1 MVARAKNM
9 CKNLGKTRLQARWG
23 QKPNANAI
31 QTPNNNRKML
41 GESKTRHKEGASA
54 NKEQKAAAKIFIE
67 IRNNKKRG
75 QRKEIESSK
84 CTQA

>member
-1 MVARAKNM
+1 MQK
-9 CKNLGKTRLQARWG
+9 LGENSTASQVGA
-23 QKPNANAI
+23 KPNANAI
-31 QTPNNNRKML
+31 QTSNNNRKML

>member
-1 MVARAKNM
+1 
-9 CKNLGKTRLQARWG
+9 
-23 QKPNANAI
+23 
-31 QTPNNNRKML
+31 ML

-84 CTQA
+84 CTQT